1 MRKGTTSSG
10 FAFACE
16 ETNADDMR
24 LVDALATMMADD
36 EAGRFASIAAASTAA
51 ELLLGK
57 EQKKALYAH
66 IGKTYGGRVPAGDLT
81 RELEEIMSS
90 GEDAEK
96 NS

>member
-1 MRKGTTSSG
+1 MRKGTTSTG
-10 FAFACE
+10 FAFSFE

-24 LVDALATMMADD
+24 LVDALALIMSD
-36 EAGRFASIAAASTAA
+36 ETDSFQSITAASTAA

-57 EQKKALYAH
+57 EQKRALYAH
-66 IGKTYGGRVPAGDLT
+66 IGKSWDGRVPPTELI

>member
-1 MRKGTTSSG
+1 MRKGTTSTG
-10 FAFACE
+10 FAFSFE

-24 LVDALATMMADD
+24 LVDALATIVSDD
-36 EAGRFASIAAASTAA
+36 ASSFESISAASTAA

-57 EQKKALYAH
+57 EQKRALYAH
-66 IGKTYGGRVPAGDLT
+66 IGKSYGGRVPAEDLT